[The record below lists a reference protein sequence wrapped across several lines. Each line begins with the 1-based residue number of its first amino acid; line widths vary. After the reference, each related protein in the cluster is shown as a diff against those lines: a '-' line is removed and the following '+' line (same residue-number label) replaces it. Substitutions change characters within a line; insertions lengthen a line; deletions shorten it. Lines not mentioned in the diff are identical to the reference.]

1 MSIFRRFRWP
11 GCFHPLRNLGLC
23 AALVVVLVAGGCSNP
38 LGLPTSG
45 SVRQLSPIENQ
56 QHRVFSSPEGPVDGA
71 GPESIVR
78 GFLAALP
85 TGIQSD
91 GFAVAKSYM
100 TKKAFEG
107 WDFNASVSIYKGS
120 PVYDRLDD
128 ENGGK
133 ATALDL
139 TTDCIGSLDAH
150 GIFSAIDQGGGS
162 VDMTNRFELAKVR
175 GQWRISKAPSG
186 IVISSDDFMQVYR
199 QVVIYQF
206 SFAKGVPVPDNRW
219 FGWRNWRTLALKE
232 LLKGPPDWM
241 GDSVTNFNTAKVS
254 LAVDA
259 VQQVKGRMEVS
270 LSNSFASLS
279 NENRAIL
286 VHQMRMLLGDGNGE
300 VDLRVVDAS
309 GIDYS
314 HADDDLTMASG
325 QMSNRIYSLGSSGVV
340 GFNSSNLIRI
350 GQPPVFHEPK
360 GLVFSSN
367 GGALLSDQGQVTC
380 LKPDASSCGKLFAG
394 TPIAAIA
401 GSLTDEVWAVRQS
414 DSAIL
419 VETGKSGVLEFA
431 LPWLHGRR
439 VVALAL
445 APEGQRLCLVLD
457 DDSQGMNTLVM
468 LGIVRGE
475 NQRPK
480 GLSDHIQVIAR
491 HTGIRTLTFYND
503 NTLVYKDGEM
513 DAGGH
518 SQIAPGPE
526 TIQHLPAGTTGLAAG
541 QVNQMQSLIALDH
554 TGIVH
559 CLSGA
564 LEGMWYIIDSQ
575 VDTVTSGR

>member
-1 MSIFRRFRWP
+1 MSIFRQFSRSGSFR
-11 GCFHPLRNLGLC
+11 PLRIVYLC
-23 AALVVVLVAGGCSNP
+23 AAMVVALVAGGCSNP

-45 SVRQLSPIENQ
+45 SVHQLSPIENQ
-56 QHRVFSSPEGPVDGA
+56 PHRVFSSPEGPVDGA

-85 TGIQSD
+85 NGIQSD

-128 ENGGK
+128 ANGGK

-150 GIFSAIDQGGGS
+150 GIFSATDQGGGS
-162 VDMTNRFELAKVR
+162 VDMTDRFELAKVR

-206 SFAKGVPVPDNRW
+206 PFAKGLPVPDNRW

-232 LLKGPPDWM
+232 LLKGPPAWM
-241 GDSVTNFNTAKVS
+241 GDSVKNFNTAKVS

-270 LSNSFASLS
+270 VSSSFASLS

-300 VDLRVVDAS
+300 FDLRVVDAA

-325 QMSNRIYSLGSSGVV
+325 QTSNRIYTLGSSGVV

-367 GGALLSDQGQVTC
+367 GGALLSDRGQVTC
-380 LKPDASSCGKLFAG
+380 LKPDASSCGKLFAD

-401 GSLTDEVWAVRQS
+401 GSLTDEIWAVRQS

-439 VVALAL
+439 VVAVAL
-445 APEGQRLCLVLD
+445 APEGQRLCLVLA
-457 DDSQGMNTLVM
+457 DDSQGMNILVM

-491 HTGIRTLTFYND
+491 HKGIRTLTFYND
-503 NTLVYKDGEM
+503 STLVYKDGDM

-526 TIQHLPAGTTGLAAG
+526 TVQHLPAGTTGLAAG

-564 LEGMWYIIDSQ
+564 LAGMWYIIDSQ

>member
-23 AALVVVLVAGGCSNP
+23 AVLVVVLVAGGCSNP

-150 GIFSAIDQGGGS
+150 GIFSATDQGGGS

-206 SFAKGVPVPDNRW
+206 SFAKGVPAPGLDGG
-219 FGWRNWRTLALKE
+219 F
-232 LLKGPPDWM
+232 
-241 GDSVTNFNTAKVS
+241 
-254 LAVDA
+254 
-259 VQQVKGRMEVS
+259 
-270 LSNSFASLS
+270 S
-279 NENRAIL
+279 NEL
-286 VHQMRMLLGDGNGE
+286 Q
-300 VDLRVVDAS
+300 
-309 GIDYS
+309 YC
-314 HADDDLTMASG
+314 
-325 QMSNRIYSLGSSGVV
+325 Q
-340 GFNSSNLIRI
+340 GFP
-350 GQPPVFHEPK
+350 G
-360 GLVFSSN
+360 
-367 GGALLSDQGQVTC
+367 
-380 LKPDASSCGKLFAG
+380 
-394 TPIAAIA
+394 
-401 GSLTDEVWAVRQS
+401 
-414 DSAIL
+414 
-419 VETGKSGVLEFA
+419 
-431 LPWLHGRR
+431 GRR
-439 VVALAL
+439 
-445 APEGQRLCLVLD
+445 
-457 DDSQGMNTLVM
+457 S
-468 LGIVRGE
+468 
-475 NQRPK
+475 
-480 GLSDHIQVIAR
+480 
-491 HTGIRTLTFYND
+491 
-503 NTLVYKDGEM
+503 
-513 DAGGH
+513 
-518 SQIAPGPE
+518 
-526 TIQHLPAGTTGLAAG
+526 AAG
-541 QVNQMQSLIALDH
+541 QRAHGGKPQQLL
-554 TGIVH
+554 
-559 CLSGA
+559 CLPEQREQGYPGPSNEDA
-564 LEGMWYIIDSQ
+564 A
-575 VDTVTSGR
+575 GRRQW